1 MSQKNLRLKEIKD
14 IITHRQ
20 IGKQEDLLNI
30 LHRRGFDITQATLS
44 RDLSGLNV
52 ARKNPAEFGTIYFI
66 PDEVSPASPEQD
78 LLYGARSLTFSA
90 NLGVLKTLPGYANSV
105 GALIDAKN
113 IEGLLGTVAGNDTV
127 LLILAEDCTSD
138 DFLTRLGSHFSNVSL
153 LI

>member
-20 IGKQEDLLNI
+20 ISKQEDLLNI
-30 LHRRGFDITQATLS
+30 LHRRGFNITQATLS
-44 RDLSGLNV
+44 RDLTVLNV
-52 ARKNPAEFGTIYFI
+52 ARKNTAEFGTIYFI
-66 PDEVSPASPEQD
+66 QDENVTPVSEQD
-78 LLYGARSLTFSA
+78 LLYGAKSLEFSA

-127 LLILAEDCTSD
+127 LLILAEGTNRD
-138 DFLTRLGSHFSNVSL
+138 DFLTRLVSHFSNVSL